1 MPDPF
6 ALHSDS
12 PIASA
17 RRLLAIQ
24 PDDRQPLLHTSKA
37 LYIGGGGDVLVRAVG
52 DTADVRFVGVPTRTI
67 LPVQTSHVRLTGTTA
82 SGLIALY

>member
-24 PDDRQPLLHTSKA
+24 PDDRQSLLHTSKA
-37 LYIGGGGDVLVRAVG
+37 LYIGGGGEVLVRAC
-52 DTADVRFVGVPTRTI
+52 RREPSCRY
-67 LPVQTSHVRLTGTTA
+67 RLA
-82 SGLIALY
+82 MSG